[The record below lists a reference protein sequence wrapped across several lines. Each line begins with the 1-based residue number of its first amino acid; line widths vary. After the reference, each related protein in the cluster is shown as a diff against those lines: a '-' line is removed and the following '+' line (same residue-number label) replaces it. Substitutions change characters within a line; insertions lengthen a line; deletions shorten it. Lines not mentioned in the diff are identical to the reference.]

1 MHKKYIYQVL
11 ILVLL
16 VRVSTVSG
24 QEQDALCKNIS
35 ERFLKYCSSYP
46 REEIYVHT
54 DREQYIAGEDIW
66 FKVYSINRTTGVNSD
81 LSSIAYFEILNGESR
96 PIVRKRILLTD
107 GSGPGHI
114 VLPDSLR
121 TGTYI
126 LRAYTNWMKNF
137 LPDNSFVK
145 EVEIFN
151 ALEPGSGLKKSM
163 PGMTVNTPGRNK
175 DADLHIDKSDKDN
188 IRIDVSTTPEF
199 IQKNGSICRLF
210 VNTCGTVNYSGIYML
225 DGEQTSR
232 SFPRAKFSAGINHIT
247 LFDSKGNAVDEK
259 FIFTPAARENA
270 EIKISPSYKYR
281 EKVSLDIASE
291 NNDLKELSISVSP
304 AGKRFLSM
312 EDYMLFGSE
321 FGYDLIKK
329 LAQGYSGNLS
339 ADLIDSLLAQEKSS
353 WIDWKNILGNTDPE
367 IKYQP
372 EKRYHYLT
380 GTLISSSPGDNVS
393 GKYILMSIP
402 GKEAGF
408 QYAITDD
415 KGNFVFT
422 LPVDQQ
428 EKHIIIQPDI
438 ANDNQSIK
446 IQSSFS
452 EEYTTFLNQDDS
464 LSSIPSY
471 ITKQGIN
478 YQVNKIYGVTDS
490 RTAVLSM
497 PSEKILRFYGKP
509 DISLVMDDYIKL
521 PVMEEVFFE
530 LLPGTF
536 LKKKKSVYDITVL
549 DPVTNDMYREPQLF
563 IDGVRIDKAD
573 LIASLDPETV
583 EKIDVVRS
591 RYMVGDY
598 LFRGIVN
605 VITRAGDFS
614 AVNLPDHA
622 VSTFYRVIDPVE
634 TFSMPGY
641 SDSGARNSRIPDF
654 RNTLYWNPRVN
665 KDPVEFWS
673 SDYSSDYR
681 ILIEGID
688 QDGRFI
694 SIEKTIVIK

>member
-1 MHKKYIYQVL
+1 MRKNYIYQVILL
-11 ILVLL
+11 ILLI
-16 VRVSTVSG
+16 RVSPVSA
-24 QEQDALCKNIS
+24 QEQDAISKNIS
-35 ERFLKYCSSYP
+35 ERFLNYCTSYP
-46 REEIYVHT
+46 REEIYMHT
-54 DREQYIAGEDIW
+54 DREQYIAGEDFW
-66 FKVYSINRTTGVNSD
+66 FKVYSINRATGARSN
-81 LSSIAYFEILNGESR
+81 LSSIAYIEILNAESR

-137 LPDNSFVK
+137 LPGNTFVK
-145 EVEIFN
+145 EIGIFN
-151 ALEPGSGLKKSM
+151 ALEDGGGLKKSV
-163 PGMTVNTPGRNK
+163 PVKTVNTADNK
-175 DADLHIDKSDKDN
+175 DAVIHIDKSDNDN
-188 IRIDVSTTPEF
+188 IRISVSTSPAY

-210 VNTCGTVNYSGIYML
+210 VNTCGTVNYSGIFML
-225 DGEQTSR
+225 DGVQTSR
-232 SFPRAKFSAGINHIT
+232 SFPRSKFSSGINHIT
-247 LFDSKGNAVDEK
+247 LFDSKGNPVDEK
-259 FIFTPAARENA
+259 FIFTPEGEKDKP

-281 EKVSLDIASE
+281 EKISFDIAAE
-291 NNDLKELSISVSP
+291 NKDLEDLSISVSP

-321 FGYDLIKK
+321 FGYELINK
-329 LAQGYSGNLS
+329 LAQGYQGNLS
-339 ADLIDSLLAQEKSS
+339 EELIDSLLALGKSN
-353 WIDWKNILGNTDPE
+353 WIDWKKILGNTAPE

-380 GTLISSSPGDNVS
+380 GTLISSTPGDNVS
-393 GKYILMSIP
+393 GKFILMSIP

-415 KGNFVFT
+415 KGNFDFV

-428 EKHIIIQPDI
+428 EKHIVIQPDVV
-438 ANDNQSIK
+438 NDNQSIK

-452 EEYTTFLNQDDS
+452 EEYATFLSYGDS
-464 LSSIPSY
+464 LSPIPSY

-478 YQVNKIYGVTDS
+478 YQVNKIYGVPDFLPGI
-490 RTAVLSM
+490 LSM
-497 PSEKILRFYGKP
+497 PAEKILRFYGKP
-509 DISLVMDDYIKL
+509 DISLVMDNYIKL

-563 IDGVRIDKAD
+563 IDGVRIDNAN
-573 LIASLDPETV
+573 LIASLDPEIV

-641 SDSGARNSRIPDF
+641 SDARVRNSRIPDF
-654 RNTLYWNPRVN
+654 RNTLYWNAQVN
-665 KDPVEFWS
+665 KDSVEFWS

-681 ILIEGID
+681 ILIEGFAA
-688 QDGRFI
+688 DGRFI